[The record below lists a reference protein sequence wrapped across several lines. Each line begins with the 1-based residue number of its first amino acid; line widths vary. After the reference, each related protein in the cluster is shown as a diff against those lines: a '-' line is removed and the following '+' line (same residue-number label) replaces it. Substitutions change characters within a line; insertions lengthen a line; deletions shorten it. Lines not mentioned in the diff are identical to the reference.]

1 MVLFPSSIDP
11 LHCALSF
18 GHCLSFPNVGS
29 SGEGEGRNLGAGA
42 RTPGLEWGFGF
53 GGGGWHPRWEDQQKC
68 QSILGVGF
76 EASQLEGDWEAPLPF
91 PVGPL
96 LASE

>member
-1 MVLFPSSIDP
+1 MNSNTTKNRKEERKERRKEVQRKMLLSPSSIDP

-53 GGGGWHPRWEDQQKC
+53 GGGLAPKMGGSTEVSKH
-68 QSILGVGF
+68 LGSG
-76 EASQLEGDWEAPLPF
+76 L
-91 PVGPL
+91 
-96 LASE
+96 